1 VAADLALTSRPARVR
16 AAVRSWGMT
25 PRRVVLL
32 ALAVAVP
39 PLVLAAVGLSHPT
52 DLDADSAVYWRDLH
66 IGILPVFPL
75 LGFAPWIVVRGHS
88 RWLSWTAGVLGF
100 VYAAFYTSLDVLAG
114 IGAGGLEHA
123 GMHGSTGVV
132 FGLGDSLGLVGSVA
146 FVAACVVAGVFV
158 IRMRGLVALPG
169 ALLVAAGSL
178 LFLYRHIFFPVGV
191 AGQLCLAAGWVLLVV
206 LVYGAR
212 YGSSASRAAASVTGN
227 AQTKSR
233 QR

>member
-1 VAADLALTSRPARVR
+1 
-16 AAVRSWGMT
+16 MT

-39 PLVLAAVGLSHPT
+39 PLVLAAVGLTHPT
-52 DLDADSAVYWRDLH
+52 DLDSDSAAYWRDLH

-75 LGFAPWIVVRGHS
+75 LGFAPWIVVRGHA
-88 RWLSWTAGVLGF
+88 RWLSWTAGILGF

-123 GMHGSTGVV
+123 GMHTATGVV
-132 FGLGDSLGLVGSVA
+132 FDLADALGLVGSVA
-146 FVAACVVAGVFV
+146 FVAACVLAGGFAV
-158 IRMRGLVALPG
+158 RMRGLAALPG

-191 AGQLCLAAGWVLLVV
+191 AGQLCLAVGWVLLVV
-206 LVYGAR
+206 LMYRPRAR
-212 YGSSASRAAASVTGN
+212 
-227 AQTKSR
+227 
-233 QR
+233 